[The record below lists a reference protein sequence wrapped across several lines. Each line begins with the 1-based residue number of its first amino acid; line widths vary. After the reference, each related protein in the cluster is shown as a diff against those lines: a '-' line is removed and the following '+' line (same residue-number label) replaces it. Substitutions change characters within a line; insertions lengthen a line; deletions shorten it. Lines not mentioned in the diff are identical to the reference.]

1 MAHKREHKLEHVLG
15 GIDALNKETI
25 PGIKDIIK
33 TIPSQSDYVKFLKNK
48 IQDFGVAGDDGIL
61 EILEEGNYLYIT
73 TSNRLLKVNKSD
85 LEIVNSYVTGGAVQ
99 FGLCLTTNFVFVG
112 GSKITKLNKSDLSFV
127 SSIDQAAENWL
138 RTDGTYIY
146 TTSGSDLLRFDLDLV
161 AQGTLLLSW
170 ASSWIAVY
178 DLGYLYIEHE
188 DIGLTFSKVDVS
200 TFTIALEGDLS
211 ASYGGTYVMIAMG
224 AYLYMTAIDASWSNS
239 SVLKID
245 MATLSFVSETTPT
258 GNYLQGICGDGTYI
272 YYNDPSSAEIYKIDA
287 DLVFVESAVTE
298 NNNYIGSCADANN
311 IFYGAVINPATWY
324 KYTKTSIAKVAEKAG
339 IAMCS
344 IANNSFCSNG
354 ESIFYLQTGIRKL
367 CKLNIET
374 FEVTKSAE
382 IPETYLPYVNML
394 SCDGEKVYFIA
405 GYNTLTYGGWL
416 FVYDANTLERIN
428 MRYWDTH
435 YISAVTVDENYV
447 YVAWVDATFADA
459 KAYVDK
465 LDKNTLADV
474 GLYTGIADEWYE
486 IRDICLTKDYIY
498 IFGTD
503 YSNAVVHVVK
513 INIETM
519 LLESN
524 VDVPLTYYGQL
535 RSGLVCPAQGKFLY
549 FAAYTKTIKINTD
562 DMTYTIYNKSIKGIG
577 AGENHLYL
585 VTTAGSPPSRTET
598 IEVYNPLDFTSVRN
612 ITIDYPG
619 LQDNGNAFW
628 FYTTWGRHLFVK
640 DFLLLNNSSWIIRS
654 FVRDSDISD
663 VLGGG
668 VKSVTVLVA
677 ASDATE
683 TVKASADYV
692 CDGTDDQVQIQAAID
707 YIKALGGTIGGIVQ
721 LSEGNFNVKAS
732 IVYGNIACGITLQ
745 GSLGSNIVCDPSM
758 TGHIINLTDNAYD
771 IIRDLCFVGNGAA
784 ISSAILL
791 QSNTGISC
799 EYNIIENCVFY
810 WHSPATN
817 ARIIYLYGG
826 EMVRYNVV
834 RNNMFI
840 GGNSQIEIYG
850 GSGVNKVQRN
860 YFIGNSMRSAGYGL
874 ANGSAIALFQGND
887 NFIEDNLIAS
897 PKDYGIDIG
906 AGSFNNIIQGNNI
919 YLAVKQS
926 IYIHGNCDFNLVD
939 GNLVRDGKKQ
949 GISIEDTCKG
959 TIISNNIVKDCGQDT
974 TNTYPGIGLAG
985 TCIRNL
991 ISGNSISNNLT
1002 KKLSHCIYDAGDYN
1016 IITDNLCQGALT
1028 AQTYI
1033 AGANSEVG
1041 HNLEIA

>member
-146 TTSGSDLLRFDLDLV
+146 TPSGSDLLRFDLSLV
-161 AQGTLLLSW
+161 AQGTLALTW
-170 ASSWIAVY
+170 GSSWIAAY
-178 DLGYLYIEHE
+178 SSGFLYIEHE
-188 DIGLTFSKVDVS
+188 EIGLTLTKVDTS
-200 TFTIALEGDLS
+200 DFSIDTEGDLS
-211 ASYGGTYVMIAMG
+211 EDYGGTWVMIAMG
-224 AYLYMTAIDASWSNS
+224 SYLYMTAADSSWSNS

-258 GNYLQGICGDGTYI
+258 GNYLQGICGDGTYL
-272 YYNDPSSAEIYKIDA
+272 YYNLLGETDNYIYKIDT

-298 NNNYIGSCADANN
+298 NNNYMGSCADANN

-498 IFGTD
+498 IFGAD

-535 RSGLVCPAQGKFLY
+535 RSGLVCPGQGKFLY

-619 LQDNGNAFW
+619 LQDSANPFW
-628 FYTTWGRHLFVK
+628 FYVTWGRHLFVK
-640 DFLLLNNSSWIIRS
+640 DFLLLNNGSWIIRS

-668 VKSVTVLVA
+668 VKSVTLLVA
-677 ASDATE
+677 ANNASE
-683 TVKASADYV
+683 SVKASADYV
-692 CDGTDDQVQIQAAID
+692 CDGVDDQVQLNAAIAEL
-707 YIKALGGTIGGIVQ
+707 KAGIGGRIA
-721 LSEGNFNVKAS
+721 LSEGTFNLANFLDQFQNA
-732 IVYGNIACGITLQ
+732 
-745 GSLGSNIVCDPSM
+745 SNIILEGQGVA
-758 TGHIINLTDNAYD
+758 TIINLNIPSYWAFDMTGANNNVLQNFQ
-771 IIRDLCFVGNGAA
+771 IINVTTQ
-784 ISSAILL
+784 SAIKTDGVHNIFNNLRIVGIIGSASEASIYIVGGTTRDNIISNCRFIGAGYGVRLRGIENIANNNIFL
-791 QSNTGISC
+791 QQWYSGIVIEDATSIENIVTNNFVRDC
-799 EYNIIENCVFY
+799 NGVGIEISLGLYNIIKGNQIKN
-810 WHSPATN
+810 S
-817 ARIIYLYGG
+817 
-826 EMVRYNVV
+826 NVM
-834 RNNMFI
+834 NI
-840 GGNSQIEIYG
+840 
-850 GSGVNKVQRN
+850 
-860 YFIGNSMRSAGYGL
+860 RS
-874 ANGSAIALFQGND
+874 
-887 NFIEDNLIAS
+887 
-897 PKDYGIDIG
+897 
-906 AGSFNNIIQGNNI
+906 
-919 YLAVKQS
+919 
-926 IYIHGNCDFNLVD
+926 
-939 GNLVRDGKKQ
+939 
-949 GISIEDTCKG
+949 T
-959 TIISNNIVKDCGQDT
+959 
-974 TNTYPGIGLAG
+974 
-985 TCIRNL
+985 
-991 ISGNSISNNLT
+991 
-1002 KKLSHCIYDAGDYN
+1002 GDYN
-1016 IITDNLCQGALT
+1016 IIVGNLVRGT
-1028 AQTYI
+1028 GISNT
-1033 AGANSEVG
+1033 GVNDEVG
-1041 HNLEIA
+1041 HNIETA